1 MPTSGPMRR
10 RASAGVAV
18 ELAPRQP
25 VPVFPLP
32 DLVLFP
38 RTVLPLHVFEL
49 RYRAMV
55 RDALQGERVIGMALL
70 KSGWEHD
77 YHGSPEFF
85 PVGCLAR
92 VQAVEWLPND
102 CYDLKVAGVARIRFD
117 RIEREYPY
125 RAARV
130 SLLPQEP
137 LPEDD
142 PLVDLERRA
151 LAEAFLRYA
160 RDLGSPATVRD
171 EVPLEPL
178 VNHVCMSLALD
189 PAEKQALLEMDSVL
203 DRSRRA
209 REWMGKGPARPSR
222 EGPPGGE
229 RN

>member
-1 MPTSGPMRR
+1 MES
-10 RASAGVAV
+10 
-18 ELAPRQP
+18 APRQP

-32 DLVLFP
+32 NLVLFP

-70 KSGWEHD
+70 KPGWEHD
-77 YHGSPEFF
+77 YHGSPEFHA
-85 PVGCLAR
+85 VGCLAR

-102 CYDLKVAGVARIRFD
+102 CYDIKVAGVVRIRFD

-142 PLVDLERRA
+142 PLVELEREA
-151 LAEAFLRYA
+151 LAEAFRSFA
-160 RDLGSPATVRD
+160 RDLGSPVTVRD
-171 EVPLEPL
+171 EIPLEPL
-178 VNHVCMSLALD
+178 VNHVCMSLAID
-189 PAEKQALLEMDSVL
+189 PADKQALLEIDSIL
-203 DRSRRA
+203 DRSRQV
-209 REWMGKGPARPSR
+209 REWMSRSQGRP
-222 EGPPGGE
+222 EGQPPSGGE

>member
-1 MPTSGPMRR
+1 MES
-10 RASAGVAV
+10 
-18 ELAPRQP
+18 APRQP

-32 DLVLFP
+32 NLVLFP

-70 KSGWEHD
+70 KPGWEHD
-77 YHGSPEFF
+77 YHGSPEFHA
-85 PVGCLAR
+85 VGCLAR

-102 CYDLKVAGVARIRFD
+102 CYDIKVAGVARIRFD

-142 PLVDLERRA
+142 PLVELEREA
-151 LAEAFLRYA
+151 LAEAFRRFA
-160 RDLGSPATVRD
+160 RDLGSPVTVRD
-171 EVPLEPL
+171 EIPLEPL
-178 VNHVCMSLALD
+178 VNHVCMSLAVD
-189 PAEKQALLEMDSVL
+189 PADKQALLEIDSVL
-203 DRSRRA
+203 DRSRQV
-209 REWMGKGPARPSR
+209 REWMSR
-222 EGPPGGE
+222 SQGPPEGKPPSGGE

>member
-1 MPTSGPMRR
+1 
-10 RASAGVAV
+10 V
-18 ELAPRQP
+18 ESAPRQP

-32 DLVLFP
+32 NLVLFP

-70 KSGWEHD
+70 KPGWEHD
-77 YHGSPEFF
+77 YHGSPEFHA
-85 PVGCLAR
+85 VGCLAR

-102 CYDLKVAGVARIRFD
+102 CYDIKVAGVVRIRFD

-142 PLVDLERRA
+142 PLVELEREA
-151 LAEAFLRYA
+151 LAEAFRSFA
-160 RDLGSPATVRD
+160 RDLGSPVTVRD
-171 EVPLEPL
+171 EIPLEPL
-178 VNHVCMSLALD
+178 VNHVCMSLAID
-189 PAEKQALLEMDSVL
+189 PADKQALLEIDSIL
-203 DRSRRA
+203 DRSRQV
-209 REWMGKGPARPSR
+209 REWMSRSQGRP
-222 EGPPGGE
+222 EGQPPSGGE

>member
-1 MPTSGPMRR
+1 MES
-10 RASAGVAV
+10 
-18 ELAPRQP
+18 APRQP

-32 DLVLFP
+32 NLVLFP

-70 KSGWEHD
+70 KPGWEHD
-77 YHGSPEFF
+77 YHGSPEFHA
-85 PVGCLAR
+85 VGCLAR

-102 CYDLKVAGVARIRFD
+102 CYDIKVAGVARIRFD

-142 PLVDLERRA
+142 PLVELEREA
-151 LAEAFLRYA
+151 LAEAFRSFA
-160 RDLGSPATVRD
+160 RDLGSPVTVRD
-171 EVPLEPL
+171 EIPLEPL
-178 VNHVCMSLALD
+178 VNHVCMSLAID
-189 PAEKQALLEMDSVL
+189 PADKQALLEIDSIL
-203 DRSRRA
+203 DRSRQV
-209 REWMGKGPARPSR
+209 REWMSRSQGRP
-222 EGPPGGE
+222 EGQPPSGGE